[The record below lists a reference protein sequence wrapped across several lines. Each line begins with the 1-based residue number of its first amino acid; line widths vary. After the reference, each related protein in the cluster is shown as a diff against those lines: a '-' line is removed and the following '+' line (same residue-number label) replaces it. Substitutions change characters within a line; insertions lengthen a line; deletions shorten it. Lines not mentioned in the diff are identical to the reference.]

1 MDKEKFL
8 EISPIDPTRQDK
20 RFAIEEFIE
29 KARPFLPHFPDD
41 VLEQWVY
48 ENFSIFSSED
58 RWEIGY
64 DRLRFSEVM
73 ITSEMVWDIYD
84 LPNYYDAGIGYAEI
98 CEKTLVTM
106 LSDYMLANGTW
117 PRPIIVLD
125 TENSNADGEYEYLRP
140 YHLLEGHRRLVYLKR
155 MLDSGLAV
163 QEHHTIW
170 KVIRV

>member
-1 MDKEKFL
+1 MDREQFL
-8 EISPIDPTRQDK
+8 AISPIDPTQQDK
-20 RFAIEEFIE
+20 RFTIEEFIK

-48 ENFSIFSSED
+48 ENFPIFSED
-58 RWEIGY
+58 IWEIDY
-64 DRLRFSEVM
+64 DRLRFSKVM
-73 ITSEMVWDIYD
+73 INSENVWKIHDEA
-84 LPNYYDAGIGYAEI
+84 NYYDGGIGEDVI
-98 CEKTLVTM
+98 TKKTRSTE

-125 TENSNADGEYEYLRP
+125 TENSNTDGEYEYLRP